1 METQP
6 TPPQLPSCRTG
17 STHNDSDGKPHHE
30 SQVGKHG
37 LLTPV
42 SDLLTP
48 SSSRSS
54 TVVEDVHNASQP
66 PARDLRHAAK
76 RQLDKFTSI
85 FSREDDHITN
95 APVKSSETDL
105 SDDEKPRPP
114 TDQKQQDGPSEPPYH
129 VFTTRKKWELVYIV
143 SLAGLFSPLSSN
155 IYFPALGDIAEDTET
170 DIALI
175 ALTVTV
181 YMLVQGVAP
190 SFWGPLSDTR
200 GRRITFIGTFAVY
213 LVANIALVFSD
224 EFEMLMVFRAIQA
237 AGSAATISV
246 GAGVIGDITT
256 AKERGGFMGSFGG
269 IRMLGQAVGPVIGGI
284 VTQFFGFHAIFWLL
298 FIMGSVALILIV
310 LFLPETLRRIAG
322 NGSVPLEGLN
332 RPIIYQPLKQYWE
345 DKPHPEQ
352 ASQEDPPRVTLGSI
366 LSPLRFLFE
375 KDVFCTL
382 LFGAVVYT
390 IWSTVTSSTTALFQ
404 PRYGLS
410 DLEVGLAFLPN
421 GAGCIAGSCITGRI
435 LDRDYSIVEA
445 QYRAARGLPADAEVG
460 GKKTADFPVS
470 RARLRSA
477 WYQVVL
483 FVLAVGGYG
492 FSVDSPLLA
501 SVEGMAVPLVLQFV
515 IAFTA
520 TGLFTQN
527 SALMVDLYPGASA
540 SATAVN
546 NLIRC
551 ALGAAGV
558 AAVQFIIDGI
568 GEVATFLAFAG
579 LTVGLTPLLWLVW
592 VYGDQ
597 WRMARVERLGREE
610 REAKCADGGEGGKD
624 GGMQ

>member
-1 METQP
+1 
-6 TPPQLPSCRTG
+6 
-17 STHNDSDGKPHHE
+17 
-30 SQVGKHG
+30 
-37 LLTPV
+37 
-42 SDLLTP
+42 
-48 SSSRSS
+48 
-54 TVVEDVHNASQP
+54 
-66 PARDLRHAAK
+66 
-76 RQLDKFTSI
+76 
-85 FSREDDHITN
+85 
-95 APVKSSETDL
+95 
-105 SDDEKPRPP
+105 
-114 TDQKQQDGPSEPPYH
+114 
-129 VFTTRKKWELVYIV
+129 
-143 SLAGLFSPLSSN
+143 
-155 IYFPALGDIAEDTET
+155 
-170 DIALI
+170 
-175 ALTVTV
+175 
-181 YMLVQGVAP
+181 
-190 SFWGPLSDTR
+190 
-200 GRRITFIGTFAVY
+200 
-213 LVANIALVFSD
+213 
-224 EFEMLMVFRAIQA
+224 
-237 AGSAATISV
+237 
-246 GAGVIGDITT
+246 
-256 AKERGGFMGSFGG
+256 
-269 IRMLGQAVGPVIGGI
+269 MLGQAIGPVIGGI

-298 FIMGSVALILIV
+298 FILGSIALILII

-322 NGSVPLEGLN
+322 NGSVPLHGLN

-345 DKPHPEQ
+345 EKPHHEH
-352 ASQEDPPRVTLGSI
+352 ASEEDPPRVTLASI

-404 PRYGLS
+404 PRYGLT

-421 GAGCIAGSCITGRI
+421 GAGCIAGSYITGRL

-445 QYRAARGLPADAEVG
+445 EYRAFKGLPVDAEVNG
-460 GKKTADFPVS
+460 RNTGDFPVS

-501 SVEGMAVPLVLQFV
+501 SVEGMAVPLILQFV

-558 AAVQFIIDGI
+558 AAVQFIIDDI
-568 GEVATFLAFAG
+568 GEVLTFLAFAG
-579 LTVGLTPLLWLVW
+579 LTIVLTPLLWLVW
-592 VYGDQ
+592 VHGDR
-597 WRMARVERLGREE
+597 WRMARVQRLEKEE
-610 REAKCADGGEGGKD
+610 RKAKCADGGEAGKGGETR
-624 GGMQ
+624 